1 MNVFVAVG
9 TACSPGASFASGEE
23 FRGGRRTVVV
33 PFPRLAGSLLLSRG
47 FLLWFLWLF
56 KENRK
61 APLSWFPFLFFL
73 ETHDYLL
80 MDWHFVKFPFE
91 KPPEL

>member
-1 MNVFVAVG
+1 MFVAVG
-9 TACSPGASFASGEE
+9 TACSPEASFASGEE
-23 FRGGRRTVVV
+23 LSDGRETVIA
-33 PFPRLAGSLLLSRG
+33 PFPRLAGSLLLSHG
-47 FLLWFLWLF
+47 FLLRFLWLF

-80 MDWHFVKFPFE
+80 TDWHFVKFPFE
-91 KPPEL
+91 ERPEL